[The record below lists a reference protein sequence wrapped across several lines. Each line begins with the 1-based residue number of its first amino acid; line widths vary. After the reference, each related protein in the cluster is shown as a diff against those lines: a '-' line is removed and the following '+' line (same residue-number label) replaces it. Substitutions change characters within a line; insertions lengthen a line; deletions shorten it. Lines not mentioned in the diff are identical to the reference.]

1 VSNGAASQELDRQIA
16 IYPTRSAIVLMAA
29 GAPLSLALGTMAPN
43 LWLIGVGW
51 IILVAVLM
59 LLDTRAGASASS
71 LALDLSAPA
80 SLSVSGS
87 AEAVLTATFGSGQPD
102 RIECALES
110 SDKLAVSPICSAAA
124 VAGGLAEARFSLAP
138 VRRGETPI
146 SMVWARWRGPLGLIW
161 KQLSQN
167 PGRTIVITPD
177 IQGVKQEAVRLF
189 SRDALHGLKT
199 QLDAGEGAEFHAL
212 RDFQAGMDTRT
223 IDWKQSARHGQLL
236 AKEYRAERNN
246 PIVLAIDS
254 GRGMCEPI
262 GGLARIDWALNA
274 ALLLAYV
281 SLKLGDRAGLY
292 SFDARPRGLSGP
304 VGGVRAFSALQ
315 RAAGQIDYSS
325 EETNYTLGLSSLADQ
340 LDRRSLVVVFTE
352 FTDQTSA
359 ELMIENVGRLLG
371 RHLVVFVA
379 MRDEELEDLARA
391 EPLAPDDV
399 TRAVIAQSLLR
410 ERDLVVARLRR
421 LGVEIVDAS
430 AKSVGPE
437 LLDRYLEI
445 KRRSRI

>member
-1 VSNGAASQELDRQIA
+1 
-16 IYPTRSAIVLMAA
+16 
-29 GAPLSLALGTMAPN
+29 
-43 LWLIGVGW
+43 
-51 IILVAVLM
+51 
-59 LLDTRAGASASS
+59 
-71 LALDLSAPA
+71 
-80 SLSVSGS
+80 
-87 AEAVLTATFGSGQPD
+87 
-102 RIECALES
+102 
-110 SDKLAVSPICSAAA
+110 
-124 VAGGLAEARFSLAP
+124 
-138 VRRGETPI
+138 
-146 SMVWARWRGPLGLIW
+146 MVWARWRGPLGLIW

>member
-1 VSNGAASQELDRQIA
+1 MSDGALRKGIDRQIA
-16 IYPTRSAIVLMAA
+16 IYPTRAAILLMAA
-29 GAPLSLALGTMAPN
+29 GAPLSLALGTLAPN
-43 LWLIGVGW
+43 LWLVGVGW

-59 LLDTRAGASASS
+59 LLDTRAGASASN
-71 LALDLSAPA
+71 LALSLSAPQA
-80 SLSVSGS
+80 LSVSGS
-87 AEAVLTATFGSGQPD
+87 AEAVLTATFGLGQPGL
-102 RIECALES
+102 IECAMEIG
-110 SDKLAVSPICSAAA
+110 DKLAISPVRAAA
-124 VAGGLAEARFSLAP
+124 TVADGLAEARFSLTP
-138 VRRGETPI
+138 VRRGEAPF
-146 SMVWARWRGPLGLIW
+146 SGVWARWRGPLGLIW
-161 KQLSQN
+161 KQLSET
-167 PGRTIVITPD
+167 PGRAVVITPD
-177 IQGVKQEAVRLF
+177 IEGVKHEAVRLF

-292 SFDARPRGLSGP
+292 SFDARPHGLSGP
-304 VGGVRAFSALQ
+304 VGGVRAFAALQ
-315 RAAGQIDYSS
+315 RAAGRIDYSS
-325 EETNYTLGLSSLADQ
+325 DETNYTLGLSSLADR

-359 ELMIENVGRLLG
+359 ELMIENVGRLLN

-379 MRDEELEDLARA
+379 MRDEELEDLARV
-391 EPLAPDDV
+391 EPLTPDDV

-421 LGVEIVDAS
+421 LGVEIVDAA
-430 AKSVGPE
+430 AKGVGPE